1 MMTKTAVA
9 LCLATCAAAKLSQTQ
24 VSQLERLKAGDV
36 SKKEVELVLAHF
48 NENQSWSDPYAAIRT
63 TYCKGSPVPGCVPL
77 ENVGREGH
85 TYLHHIVTNYDNLA
99 EWTVFS
105 QAGAPSVG
113 YNGHRLGGG
122 HMQPGVDF
130 NDYLLRDGDSDS
142 FFVFTGAMHLPT
154 LFHAIRSSY
163 MFETTAAD
171 LEETRARCPNT
182 QSTSDGWERLDL
194 PEWFQSMMAAKCGF
208 QEGGL
213 QQKLQQYW
221 QDRVKT
227 KMPEDGM
234 VFFSQGARFAVSRDR
249 IHQRPRKEY
258 MDLLAEVSGSR
269 DPCANYMNEWLWYYI
284 MGRPQAA
291 PCETPDIKMEAPAS
305 MASRFLSGTATTAA
319 ATTAA
324 ATTNTSTNGTTTNG
338 TNGSNTTASD
348 PEAATSGSPR
358 PNSSVGALLV
368 VLGLACLGHQQF

>member
-1 MMTKTAVA
+1 MAVKTAIV
-9 LCLATCAAAKLSQTQ
+9 LCLATCAAAKLSQAQ
-24 VSQLERLKAGDV
+24 VSKLEKLKAGDV

-122 HMQPGVDF
+122 HMQPGVEF

-163 MFETTAAD
+163 MFETPATD

-182 QSTSDGWERLDL
+182 QSKSDGWERLDL

-249 IHQRPRKEY
+249 IHQRPREEY
-258 MDLLAEVSGSR
+258 MDLLAEVSGAR
-269 DPCANYMNEWLWYYI
+269 DPCVNYMNEWLWYYI

-291 PCETPDIKMEAPAS
+291 PCDTPDIKMEAPAS

-324 ATTNTSTNGTTTNG
+324 ATTAAATTNSTNG
-338 TNGSNTTASD
+338 TNGSNATTT
-348 PEAATSGSPR
+348 PQVAASGSPR
-358 PNSSVGALLV
+358 PNSSVGAVLV
-368 VLGLACLGHQQF
+368 LLGLACLVHQ

>member
-1 MMTKTAVA
+1 
-9 LCLATCAAAKLSQTQ
+9 
-24 VSQLERLKAGDV
+24 
-36 SKKEVELVLAHF
+36 
-48 NENQSWSDPYAAIRT
+48 
-63 TYCKGSPVPGCVPL
+63 
-77 ENVGREGH
+77 
-85 TYLHHIVTNYDNLA
+85 
-99 EWTVFS
+99 
-105 QAGAPSVG
+105 
-113 YNGHRLGGG
+113 
-122 HMQPGVDF
+122 MQPGVDF
-130 NDYLLRDGDSDS
+130 EDYLLRDGDSDS

-221 QDRVKT
+221 QDQVKT

-234 VFFSQGARFAVSRDR
+234 LFFSQGARFAVSRDR
-249 IHQRPRKEY
+249 IHQRPREEY
-258 MDLLAEVSGSR
+258 MDLLAEVSGSA

-291 PCETPDIKMEAPAS
+291 PCEAADINMEAPVS
-305 MASRFLSGTATTAA
+305 MASRFLSGVSGTDAPTDPPPPPPTTTAAATTAAANTTATATTATATTAA

-324 ATTNTSTNGTTTNG
+324 ASAAAETTKAVETS
-338 TNGSNTTASD
+338 
-348 PEAATSGSPR
+348 EALSRFGL
-358 PNSSVGALLV
+358 GALAMSV
-368 VLGLACLGHQQF
+368 ATVFATQ